1 MIESSNTSK
10 KEIIYPA
17 EVMFKSVFRNRAYT
31 MDSIRNILA
40 EHSIPEGNVVAKE
53 SSGGKFI
60 SYTVTGIFPSEE
72 NLNAICTQITMIE
85 GFMSLF

>member
-1 MIESSNTSK
+1 MIEGNTTK

-17 EVMFKSVFRNRAYT
+17 EVIFKSVFRNRPYT

-40 EHSIPEGNVVAKE
+40 EHSIPEGKVTAKE

-60 SYTVTGIFPSEE
+60 SYTVTGIFQSEE
-72 NLNAICTQITMIE
+72 NLNTVCTQITMIE

>member
-1 MIESSNTSK
+1 MIESNTTK

-17 EVMFKSVFRNRAYT
+17 EVMFKAVFRNRPYT
-31 MDSIRNILA
+31 VETIRNILA
-40 EHSIPEGNVVAKE
+40 ENSVKEGKVTARE
-53 SSGGKFI
+53 SSGSKFI

-72 NLNAICTQITMIE
+72 ELNSICTQITMIE

>member
-1 MIESSNTSK
+1 MES
-10 KEIIYPA
+10 I
-17 EVMFKSVFRNRAYT
+17 KS
-31 MDSIRNILA
+31 ILA
-40 EHSIPEGNVVAKE
+40 EHAIPEGKVTAKE

-72 NLNAICTQITMIE
+72 NLNTICTQITMIE

>member
-1 MIESSNTSK
+1 MIESNTTK

-17 EVMFKSVFRNRAYT
+17 EVMFKSVFRNRPYI

-40 EHSIPEGNVVAKE
+40 EHSIPEGRVSAKE

-72 NLNAICTQITMIE
+72 HLNSICTRITMIE

>member
-1 MIESSNTSK
+1 MIESSTPK

-17 EVMFKSVFRNRAYT
+17 EVMFKSVFRNRPYT

-40 EHSIPEGNVVAKE
+40 EHSIPEGKVVAKE

-60 SYTVTGIFPSEE
+60 SYTITGIFPSEE
-72 NLNAICTQITMIE
+72 NLNTICTQITMIE

>member
-1 MIESSNTSK
+1 MIESNTTK
-10 KEIIYPA
+10 KEVIYPA

-31 MDSIRNILA
+31 MESIKSILA
-40 EHSIPEGNVVAKE
+40 EHAIPEGKVTAKE

-72 NLNAICTQITMIE
+72 NLNTICTQITMIE

>member
-1 MIESSNTSK
+1 MIESSTAK

-17 EVMFKSVFRNRAYT
+17 EVIFKSVFRNRPYT

-40 EHSIPEGNVVAKE
+40 EHCIPDGNVTAKE